1 MLTQGLLHKLKV
13 ENMTSAFDIK
23 ISSIDGRS
31 DMLSELSGKV
41 CLFVNIASKAGYK
54 YKSGSPLWSHARTTR
69 HLWELQKVHE
79 EFESCNFSVVGFPC
93 NQFHQ
98 MEPLENDDIH
108 KYIKDTYPFI
118 TFPISE
124 KIDVNGENEHAVYK
138 FLKGYETRNGDDS
151 PATIHDFSINNQN
164 LENQALLRI
173 PGNYEKFVVSS
184 TGKVI
189 FRFNFKNWPMSDTP
203 LTNESDLTIRGAI
216 KSLLL

>member
-1 MLTQGLLHKLKV
+1 MPTQGLLQRLKI
-13 ENMTSAFDIK
+13 ENMTSVFDIK

-69 HLWELQKVHE
+69 HLWELQQIHE
-79 EFESCNFSVVGFPC
+79 KFENYNFSVVGFPC

-98 MEPLENDDIH
+98 MEPLENNDIS

-138 FLKGYETRNGDDS
+138 YLKGYETRRENDT
-151 PATIHDFSINNQN
+151 PATSHEFAINNQN

-173 PGNYEKFVVSS
+173 PGNYEKFIVSS
-184 TGKVI
+184 TGNVI
-189 FRFNFKNWPMSDTP
+189 FRFNFKNWPMSDES
-203 LTNESDLTIRGAI
+203 LTNESDLTVCKAI
-216 KSLLL
+216 ESLLL